1 MDWLEVLHQVVEL
14 CAIPLLG
21 LATAYLVKWLK
32 AKETEITAKV
42 DNDTAD
48 KYISMVS
55 QTITD
60 CVIATN
66 QTYVE
71 ALKKDNAFTK
81 EAQKEAFQKTLD
93 AVLAVLSNDA
103 KEYLA
108 ELYGDAN
115 AYLTARIEAEV
126 NLQK

>member
-1 MDWLEVLHQVVEL
+1 MEWLEIAQQVVNV
-14 CAIPLLG
+14 CIIPLLG
-21 LATAYLVKWLK
+21 IATAYFIKWIRAKEEEVLVKV
-32 AKETEITAKV
+32 E
-42 DNDTAD
+42 NDTAD
-48 KYISMVS
+48 KYIAMVA

-81 EAQKEAFQKTLD
+81 EAQEIAFQKTLD
-93 AVLAVLSNDA
+93 AVLAVLSEDA
-103 KEYLA
+103 KDYLA
-108 ELYGDAN
+108 ALYGDAT
-115 AYLTARIEAEV
+115 AYLTTRIEAEV

>member
-1 MDWLEVLHQVVEL
+1 MEWLDILQQVVTV
-14 CAIPLLG
+14 CVIPLLG
-21 LATAYLVKWLK
+21 LATAYFIKWIK
-32 AKETEITAKV
+32 AKEEEILVKV

-48 KYISMVS
+48 KYISMVA

-81 EAQKEAFQKTLD
+81 EAQKEAFQRTLD
-93 AVLAVLSNDA
+93 AVLAVLSDDA

-108 ELYGDAN
+108 ALYGDAT
-115 AYLTARIEAEV
+115 AYLTTRIEAEV

>member
-1 MDWLEVLHQVVEL
+1 MDWLEILQQVANVCL
-14 CAIPLLG
+14 IPLLG
-21 LATAYLVKWLK
+21 LATAYFIKWIK
-32 AKETEITAKV
+32 AKEEEILVKV

-48 KYISMVS
+48 KYISMVA

-81 EAQKEAFQKTLD
+81 EAQKVAFQKTLA
-93 AVLAVLSNDA
+93 AVLAVLSEDA

-108 ELYGDAN
+108 SLYGDAT
-115 AYLTARIEAEV
+115 AYLTTRIEAEV

>member
-1 MDWLEVLHQVVEL
+1 MDWLELLYKIADVCL
-14 CAIPLLG
+14 IPLLG
-21 LATAYLVKWLK
+21 LLTAYFIKWLK
-32 AKETEITAKV
+32 VKEAEINNKIDNETAQ
-42 DNDTAD
+42 
-48 KYISMVS
+48 KYVSMVA

-71 ALKKDNAFTK
+71 SLKAQGSFNE
-81 EAQKEAFQKTLD
+81 EAQKIAFQKTYD
-93 AVLAVLSNDA
+93 AVMAVLSEDA
-103 KEYLA
+103 KDYLA
-108 ELYGDAN
+108 ALYGDAT

>member
-1 MDWLEVLHQVVEL
+1 MEWLEIVQQIATVGLIS
-14 CAIPLLG
+14 ALG
-21 LATAYLVKWLK
+21 VATAFFIQWISVKRD
-32 AKETEITAKV
+32 EIIAKV

-48 KYISMVS
+48 KYIAMVA

-81 EAQKEAFQKTLD
+81 EAQEIAFQKTLD

-103 KEYLA
+103 KDYLA
-108 ELYGDAN
+108 ALYGDATT
-115 AYLTARIEAEV
+115 YLMTRIEAEV

>member
-1 MDWLEVLHQVVEL
+1 MDWLEIVQQVVNV
-14 CAIPLLG
+14 CIIPLLG
-21 LATAYLVKWLK
+21 VTTAYFIKWIRAKEEEVLVKV
-32 AKETEITAKV
+32 E
-42 DNDTAD
+42 NDTAD
-48 KYISMVS
+48 KYISMVA

-81 EAQKEAFQKTLD
+81 EAQETAFQKTLD
-93 AVLAVLSNDA
+93 AVLAVLSEDA

-108 ELYGDAN
+108 ALYGDVTV
-115 AYLTARIEAEV
+115 YLTTRIEAEV

>member
-1 MDWLEVLHQVVEL
+1 MEWLDILQQVVTV
-14 CAIPLLG
+14 CVIPLLG
-21 LATAYLVKWLK
+21 LATAYFIKWIK
-32 AKETEITAKV
+32 AKEEEILVKV

-48 KYISMVS
+48 KYISMVA

-81 EAQKEAFQKTLD
+81 EAQKEAFQRTLD
-93 AVLAVLSNDA
+93 AVLAVLSDDA

-108 ELYGDAN
+108 TLYGDAT
-115 AYLTARIEAEV
+115 AYLTTRIEAEV

>member
-1 MDWLEVLHQVVEL
+1 MEWLEILKAVASVGL
-14 CAIPLLG
+14 ISLLSV
-21 LATAYLVKWLK
+21 ATAYAIKYINAKKEEILVKV
-32 AKETEITAKV
+32 E
-42 DNDTAD
+42 NDTAD
-48 KYISMVS
+48 KYISMVA

-81 EAQKEAFQKTLD
+81 EAQEIAFQKTLD
-93 AVLAVLSNDA
+93 AVLAVLSEDA

-108 ELYGDAN
+108 ALYGDATT
-115 AYLTARIEAEV
+115 YLMTRIEAEV

>member
-1 MDWLEVLHQVVEL
+1 MDWLEILQQVVNV
-14 CAIPLLG
+14 CIIPLLG
-21 LATAYLVKWLK
+21 VATAYFIKWIH
-32 AKETEITAKV
+32 AKEEEVHAKV
-42 DNDTAD
+42 ENDTAD
-48 KYISMVS
+48 KYISMVA

-81 EAQKEAFQKTLD
+81 EAQQIAFQKTLD

-108 ELYGDAN
+108 ELYGDAT
-115 AYLTARIEAEV
+115 AYLKTRIEAEV

>member
-1 MDWLEVLHQVVEL
+1 MEWLDILQQVVNV
-14 CAIPLLG
+14 CVIPLLG
-21 LATAYLVKWLK
+21 LATAYFIKWIK
-32 AKETEITAKV
+32 AKEQEITAKV

-48 KYISMVS
+48 KYISMVA

-81 EAQKEAFQKTLD
+81 EAQKEAFQRTLD
-93 AVLAVLSNDA
+93 AVLAVLSDDA
-103 KEYLA
+103 KDYLA
-108 ELYGDAN
+108 ALYGDAT
-115 AYLTARIEAEV
+115 AYLTTRIEAEV

>member
-1 MDWLEVLHQVVEL
+1 MDWLEILYKVFEL
-14 CAIPLLG
+14 CLIPLL
-21 LATAYLVKWLK
+21 AYGTTWLVKWLK
-32 AKETEITAKV
+32 AKESEINNKLDNETAE
-42 DNDTAD
+42 
-48 KYISMVS
+48 KYISMVA

-71 ALKKDNAFTK
+71 SLKKQGSFDV
-81 EAQKEAFQKTLD
+81 EAQKIAFQKTYE
-93 AVLAVLSNDA
+93 AVMAVLSDDA
-103 KEYLA
+103 KEYLTA
-108 ELYGDAN
+108 LYGDAT